1 MIYRSGAANVDEAS
15 LGGGVDA
22 LRGREMNTHWWGGAR
37 RTILDRMR
45 NATFC
50 LSMPGDS
57 ASTRRLSE
65 TIMAGCIPVFLGPPY
80 ASMPLAGD
88 VAYRE
93 FAVFINITDYAGW
106 LQDPMDWQI
115 HPTIR
120 PYHVLNPWTWLPE
133 LEVGRM
139 CMEMFKP

>member
-1 MIYRSGAANVDEAS
+1 M
-15 LGGGVDA
+15 
-22 LRGREMNTHWWGGAR
+22 RG
-37 RTILDRMR
+37 
-45 NATFC
+45 ATFC

-57 ASTRRLSE
+57 ASTRRLAE

-93 FAVFINITDYAGW
+93 IGVFINITDYAGW

-133 LEVGRM
+133 LEVGYVLPG
-139 CMEMFKP
+139 E